1 MTLSEFIQPSLVFSN
16 LKANDKDDVFNQLA
30 AAFLKEKVIKDKDDF
45 ISAVHYRESIDTTGV
60 GNGIAIPHGKSSTVQ
75 RSAIAIASLENE
87 IDWDSLDGKPVKYV
101 FLLAI
106 SENGDQ
112 EHLKVLSKIASKLMD
127 EDVIEALHNSKNK
140 NDIIEIFNK

>member
-106 SENGDQ
+106 PESGDQ
-112 EHLKVLSKIASKLMD
+112 EHLKVLSEIASKLMD

>member
-112 EHLKVLSKIASKLMD
+112 EHLKVLSEIASKLMD